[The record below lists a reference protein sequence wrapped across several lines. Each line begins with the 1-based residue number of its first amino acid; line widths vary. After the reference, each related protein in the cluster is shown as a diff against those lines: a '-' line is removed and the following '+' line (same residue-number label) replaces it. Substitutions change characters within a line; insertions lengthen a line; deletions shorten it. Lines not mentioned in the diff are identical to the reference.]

1 MKKLIQLSKVLSDLN
16 FISESKT
23 IRGLM
28 KSAVPLD
35 DIVDVDSHKFRQKR
49 SPIEPT
55 RLSESW
61 PSIGHGMSQNDIQLA
76 KKIMEKTKDH
86 WVFLSFDRTQAIG
99 QEVRSDEFADWLKKK
114 NYPEDYKILII
125 ADKPLK
131 GDFVSV
137 GWILHDIIGHS
148 ASNIFN
154 KMIKAKLSI
163 NESAD
168 DFCNIEGVKEILEA
182 IWDRLPPAMQNSKGT
197 GFSETADKISDIVAS
212 IIFEDLT
219 KDVAIMAT
227 KDLAED
233 AGRDYKKTE
242 IINKLFE
249 SADIWL
255 ESLEKSAIK
264 VGRNSV
270 NIVSP
275 WQTWQD

>member
-1 MKKLIQLSKVLSDLN
+1 
-16 FISESKT
+16 
-23 IRGLM
+23 
-28 KSAVPLD
+28 
-35 DIVDVDSHKFRQKR
+35 
-49 SPIEPT
+49 
-55 RLSESW
+55 
-61 PSIGHGMSQNDIQLA
+61 
-76 KKIMEKTKDH
+76 
-86 WVFLSFDRTQAIG
+86 
-99 QEVRSDEFADWLKKK
+99 
-114 NYPEDYKILII
+114 
-125 ADKPLK
+125 LK

-148 ASNIFN
+148 ASDIFK

-163 NESAD
+163 DESVD

-197 GFSETADKISDIVAS
+197 GFSETADKINDIVAS

-219 KDVAIMAT
+219 KDVAIVAT

-264 VGRNSV
+264 VGSNSV

-275 WQTWQD
+275 WQTWEDQ